1 MSKNHIS
8 IAIILIVLIIILSE
22 LHSNKTN
29 QQIQNDRYKAEER
42 LKNLFKE
49 HFSDDPTID
58 PKNDSKIFYL
68 KCIMDTGRNDTT
80 TNFHS
85 SFSTFV
91 TVDEGRKHVSV
102 NYLTE
107 GTYTEKGNIIFAEH
121 SHEGDPF
128 VANRKKAHIV
138 VLRLDKISGFL
149 EIDKY
154 EQSEG
159 QKVGTPLHQMSYQ
172 CEKTEPVVSE
182 KTEPA
187 VR

>member
-1 MSKNHIS
+1 MKNIFLF
-8 IAIILIVLIIILSE
+8 IGLGLLLSGCE
-22 LHSNKTN
+22 AT
-29 QQIQNDRYKAEER
+29 
-42 LKNLFKE
+42 
-49 HFSDDPTID
+49 D

-91 TVDEGRKHVSV
+91 TVDEVRKHISV

-128 VANRKKAHIV
+128 VANRIKPHIV
-138 VLRLDKISGFL
+138 TLRLDKNSGFL
-149 EIDKY
+149 LIGKY
-154 EQSEG
+154 NQYKD
-159 QKVGTPLHQMSYQ
+159 QKVGTPFNYQYEYQ
-172 CEKTEPVVSE
+172 CEKLESVV
-182 KTEPA
+182 
-187 VR
+187 R

>member
-1 MSKNHIS
+1 MKNIFFF
-8 IAIILIVLIIILSE
+8 IGLGLLLSGCE
-22 LHSNKTN
+22 AT
-29 QQIQNDRYKAEER
+29 
-42 LKNLFKE
+42 
-49 HFSDDPTID
+49 D

-107 GTYTEKGNIIFAEH
+107 GTYTEKGNIIYAEH
-121 SHEGDPF
+121 SHEEDPF

-154 EQSEG
+154 EQSQG
-159 QKVGTPLHQMSYQ
+159 QKVGTPLHQMSHQ

>member
-1 MSKNHIS
+1 MSKKHIS

-42 LKNLFKE
+42 LKNLFKD

>member
-1 MSKNHIS
+1 MSKKHIS

-138 VLRLDKISGFL
+138 VLRLDKISDFL